1 MSKTKLSMSI
11 SLDGYVAGPGQD
23 EDDPL
28 GRGGEDL
35 HGWMFGSNAEH
46 PANAQV
52 REEILA
58 GMGATIMGRNM
69 FGPVRGE
76 WGDSEWA
83 GWWGD
88 EPPYHCPV
96 FVLTHHGRE
105 PVEMKGGTTFHF
117 VTGGIEAAHE
127 EAKAV
132 AADEDI
138 SIAGGASCARQY
150 LAAGL
155 IDEIDLQIAPLLLGD
170 GERLFEGFE
179 PGQLNLEV
187 TRVLEAPGATH
198 ISYSVGR

>member
-11 SLDGYVAGPGQD
+11 SLDGFVAGPGQD
-23 EDDPL
+23 EDNPL
-28 GRGGEDL
+28 GRGGRELHEWHLGSKAED
-35 HGWMFGSNAEH
+35 
-46 PANAQV
+46 PANARV
-52 REEILA
+52 SEEIVA

-76 WGDSEWA
+76 WGDSEWN
-83 GWWGD
+83 GWWGED
-88 EPPYHCPV
+88 PPYHCPV
-96 FVLTHHGRE
+96 FVLTHHDRE

-132 AADEDI
+132 AGDKDI

-155 IDEIDLQIAPLLLGD
+155 IDEIDLQVSPLILGD

-179 PGQLNLEV
+179 PGQLKLEV

-198 ISYSVGR
+198 LRYSVAR

>member
-1 MSKTKLSMSI
+1 MSKTKLSMTM

-35 HGWMFGSNAEH
+35 HKWMFGSNAEH

-96 FVLTHHGRE
+96 FVLTHHERE
-105 PVEMKGGTTFHF
+105 PVEMKGGTTFNF

-127 EAKAV
+127 EARAV
-132 AADEDI
+132 AADTDI

-155 IDEIDLQIAPLLLGD
+155 IDEIDLQIAPLFLGD

-187 TRVLEAPGATH
+187 TRVLEAPGAAH
-198 ISYSVGR
+198 IKYSVSS